1 MKGSC
6 LNFLCRD
13 RTKIQRP
20 LEKFGPFMKRGDYDY
35 NPGGSACSQPIEFTK
50 LFYAIDKSLRGDLLR
65 GEENKCRNGGER

>member
-20 LEKFGPFMKRGDYDY
+20 MEKFGPFMNRGDDDY
-35 NPGGSACSQPIEFTK
+35 NSGGWACLQPFEFTK
-50 LFYAIDKSLRGDLLR
+50 
-65 GEENKCRNGGER
+65 